1 MKEKLITEKSGKA
14 LSVENPKTPRFY
26 MLPKIHKPNNPGR
39 PVVSSV
45 NSPSSNISQY
55 ADFYLQPIVQSL
67 KAYIKDTTDFINKI
81 DGITELPAE
90 SILVT
95 MDVRSLYTNIP
106 HREGINA
113 VAKALENIKE
123 TQISTRVIIKLL
135 SLILHLNNF
144 SFNGKHYQQTQGCTM
159 GSKCSPSYA
168 NLFMG
173 DFEEKFIYPKIKNKS
188 ACYYRFIDDIFM
200 IWTGTKEELLRFF
213 QDINL
218 QHQSIK
224 FDYSY
229 STSEISFLDTVVFKN
244 KLNTLSTKLYTKPTD
259 RSAYLH
265 QKSYHPKSLKDNIPF
280 GQALRVKRICTE
292 VEDLDQ
298 ALSELKDK
306 FLQRGY
312 KEYAV
317 SEQIEKVKSI
327 ERKEILTKKKT
338 KKSSKIHF
346 PVTYNTNLPTIKKA
360 IDKNWN
366 ILSIN
371 REMSDIFN
379 EKPIISFKRNKNL
392 RELIG
397 QFI

>member
-1 MKEKLITEKSGKA
+1 MEAFRNDLNTNNKSTNKQLDNLTKEERNSLNTFINRDDIIILKADKGGAVVIMNTKDYIEEANRQLNNTDFYTTVDMDPTQAHAELINTSIRNFVKEKLITEKSGKA

-39 PVVSSV
+39 PVVNSI

-55 ADFYLQPIVQSL
+55 VDFYLQPIVQSL

-81 DGITELPAE
+81 DGITELPVE

-113 VAKALENIKE
+113 VAKALENIKG

-213 QDINL
+213 EDINL

-229 STSEISFLDTVVFKN
+229 STSEISFLDTVV
-244 KLNTLSTKLYTKPTD
+244 
-259 RSAYLH
+259 
-265 QKSYHPKSLKDNIPF
+265 LK
-280 GQALRVKRICTE
+280 
-292 VEDLDQ
+292 
-298 ALSELKDK
+298 
-306 FLQRGY
+306 
-312 KEYAV
+312 
-317 SEQIEKVKSI
+317 
-327 ERKEILTKKKT
+327 
-338 KKSSKIHF
+338 
-346 PVTYNTNLPTIKKA
+346 
-360 IDKNWN
+360 
-366 ILSIN
+366 IN
-371 REMSDIFN
+371 
-379 EKPIISFKRNKNL
+379 
-392 RELIG
+392 
-397 QFI
+397 